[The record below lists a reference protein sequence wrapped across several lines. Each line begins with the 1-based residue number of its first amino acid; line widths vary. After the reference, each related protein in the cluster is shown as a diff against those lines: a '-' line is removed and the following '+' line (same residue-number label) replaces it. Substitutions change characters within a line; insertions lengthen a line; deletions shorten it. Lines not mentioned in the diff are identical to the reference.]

1 MDTPIQFVDLKKQY
15 APLKEEILTGISEV
29 LDGMHLFLGDNV
41 QAFEK
46 EFAAFCGVK
55 HGIGI
60 SDGTSA
66 LHVILRAMEI
76 GPGDEVI
83 TVPNTFIATAE
94 AITMAGASMVLVDI
108 DPATYLMDL
117 DRVEE
122 KITPKTKAIMPVHL
136 YGQMVNMDRLREIA
150 DRHGLRII
158 EDTCQAHGAEFN
170 GKQAA
175 GLGDAAA
182 YSFYF
187 SKNLGGYGEG
197 GFVTTNDDELA
208 RKMRMIRDH
217 GSERR
222 YCHDLL
228 GMNARL
234 DEIQAVVLR
243 VKLKHLAEW
252 NIARRQH
259 AELYR
264 KLLADL
270 PVTAPLEAESARH
283 VYHLFVVRAPER
295 DALQAYLKD
304 HGIFTGIH
312 YPIPIHL
319 QTAFGFMGHKA
330 GDFPVTER
338 AVGEILSLPMFAE
351 LTDAE
356 IVRIADTIRE
366 FYLTK
371 GGIQQAPET
380 MAKISN

>member
-1 MDTPIQFVDLKKQY
+1 MESPIQFVDLKKQY
-15 APLKEEILTGISEV
+15 APLKEEILSGISQV
-29 LDGMHLFLGDNV
+29 LEGMHLFLGDNV

-66 LHVILRAMEI
+66 LHVILRAMDI

-117 DRVEE
+117 DKVEE
-122 KITPKTKAIMPVHL
+122 KITPRTKAIMPVHL

-170 GKQAA
+170 GRQAA

-187 SKNLGGYGEG
+187 SKNLGAYGEG
-197 GFVTTNDDELA
+197 GFVTTNNDELA
-208 RKMRMIRDH
+208 RKVRMIRDH

-222 YCHDLL
+222 YCHDLI

-252 NIARRQH
+252 NSDRRQH
-259 AELYR
+259 ADLYR
-264 KLLADL
+264 KLLADTL
-270 PVTAPLEAESARH
+270 VTPPVEADGAKH

-319 QTAFGFMGHKA
+319 QNAFAYLGHKA
-330 GDFPVTER
+330 GDFPVTEK

-351 LTDAE
+351 LTDEE
-356 IVRIADTIRE
+356 IVRIADTIKE
-366 FYLTK
+366 FYA
-371 GGIQQAPET
+371 GRGEIQQSPEM
-380 MAKISN
+380 MAKISG

>member
-1 MDTPIQFVDLKKQY
+1 
-15 APLKEEILTGISEV
+15 
-29 LDGMHLFLGDNV
+29 
-41 QAFEK
+41 
-46 EFAAFCGVK
+46 
-55 HGIGI
+55 
-60 SDGTSA
+60 
-66 LHVILRAMEI
+66 
-76 GPGDEVI
+76 
-83 TVPNTFIATAE
+83 
-94 AITMAGASMVLVDI
+94 MVLVDI

-117 DRVEE
+117 DKVEE
-122 KITPKTKAIMPVHL
+122 KITPRTKAIMPVHL

-170 GKQAA
+170 GRQAA

-187 SKNLGGYGEG
+187 SKNLGAYGEG
-197 GFVTTNDDELA
+197 GFVTTNNDELA
-208 RKMRMIRDH
+208 RKVRMIRDH

-222 YCHDLL
+222 YCHDLI

-252 NIARRQH
+252 NSDRRQH
-259 AELYR
+259 ADLYR
-264 KLLADL
+264 KLLADTL
-270 PVTAPLEAESARH
+270 VTPPVEADGAKH

-319 QTAFGFMGHKA
+319 QNAFAYLGHKA
-330 GDFPVTER
+330 GDFPVTEK

-351 LTDAE
+351 LTDEE
-356 IVRIADTIRE
+356 IVRIADTIKE
-366 FYLTK
+366 FYA
-371 GGIQQAPET
+371 GRGEIQQSPEM
-380 MAKISN
+380 MAKISG